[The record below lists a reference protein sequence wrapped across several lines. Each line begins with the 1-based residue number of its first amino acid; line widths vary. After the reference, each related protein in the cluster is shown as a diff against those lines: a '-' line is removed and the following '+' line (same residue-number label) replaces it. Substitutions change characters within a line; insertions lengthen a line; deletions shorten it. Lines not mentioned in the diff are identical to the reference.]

1 MTPLLNKGETDMK
14 LRKLDIIGVGG
25 IRKLEL
31 TFKDN
36 VNVICGANGI
46 GKTTIL
52 DIIADAFSSNV
63 SSKLKRNALCE
74 CGKYNIEI
82 CLNSKEVV
90 KKEEK
95 VEKFDPVADVYR
107 GSWQKYANSV
117 LYFGIDRN
125 IHYAKLNAVTSDP
138 ERKEVINGKMAVS
151 GIEAGDLKNWFVNR
165 YLFADKPDSL
175 TKEQIENFK
184 LACNSFSIL
193 DDSVSFRTVLART
206 YDIMLSTPKGDI
218 YFEYLSSGY
227 KSCVYIVFGIIK
239 ELEYR
244 FSEKPIQ
251 ANKFDGIILIDEVD
265 LHLHPVWQ
273 AGLIKSLKTVFPKA
287 QFILTTHSPSVLQ
300 SLDVDE
306 IMPLGYNDEGST
318 CLKELKLGK
327 YGLQGWTLEEILKYV
342 MDMPATTSSFYRQT
356 LKDFDEAMNNE
367 DGEVILEKYHL
378 LKEMLHPNNP
388 LQKLLSIQV
397 AEWEE

>member
-1 MTPLLNKGETDMK
+1 MK
-14 LRKLDIIGVGG
+14 LRKLDINGVGG
-25 IRKLEL
+25 IKKLEL
-31 TFKDN
+31 SFRDN
-36 VNVICGANGI
+36 LNVICGANGI

-74 CGKYNIEI
+74 HGKYDIDI
-82 CLNSKEVV
+82 CLNNDEVV

-95 VEKFDPVADVYR
+95 VEKFQPDADVYR
-107 GSWQKYANSV
+107 GGWQKYANSV

-138 ERKEVINGKMAVS
+138 ERKEYINGKMAVS
-151 GIEAGDLKNWFVNR
+151 GIEASDLKNWFVNR
-165 YLFADKPDSL
+165 YLFVDKPDSL

-184 LACNSFSIL
+184 LACDSFSVL
-193 DDSVSFRTVLART
+193 DNSVSFKTVLART
-206 YDIMLSTPKGDI
+206 YDIMLSTPNGEI

-227 KSCVYIVFGIIK
+227 KSCVYIIFGIIK

-251 ANKFDGIILIDEVD
+251 ANEFEGIILIDEVD
-265 LHLHPVWQ
+265 LHLHPIWQ
-273 AGLIKSLKTVFPKA
+273 AGLIKSLKTIFPKA

-306 IMPLGYNDEGST
+306 IIPLGCNEEGQT
-318 CLKELKLGK
+318 CLKELELGK

-342 MDMPATTSSFYRQT
+342 MDMPSTTSPFYRQT

-367 DGEVILEKYHL
+367 DGAVILEKYRL

>member
-1 MTPLLNKGETDMK
+1 MK
-14 LRKLDIIGVGG
+14 LKKLDIEGVGG
-25 IRKLEL
+25 IRSLKLS
-31 TFKDN
+31 FKDN

-74 CGKYNIEI
+74 HGKYNIEI
-82 CLNSKEVV
+82 CLDSEEVIQ
-90 KKEEK
+90 KEEK
-95 VEKFDPVADVYR
+95 VEKFQPDAEVYR
-107 GSWQKYANSV
+107 GGWQKYANSV

-125 IHYAKLNAVTSDP
+125 IHYSKLNAVTSDP
-138 ERKEVINGKMAVS
+138 ERKEYINGKMAVS

-165 YLFADKPDSL
+165 YLFVDKPDSL
-175 TKEQIENFK
+175 TGEQIENFN
-184 LACNSFSIL
+184 LACKSFSIL
-193 DDSVSFRTVLART
+193 DTSVSFKTVLART

-251 ANKFDGIILIDEVD
+251 ANEFDGIILIDEVD

-306 IMPLGYNDEGST
+306 IIPLGCDEEGQT
-318 CLKELKLGK
+318 CLKELELGE

-342 MDMPATTSSFYRQT
+342 MDMPSTTSSLYQKT
-356 LKDFDEAMNNE
+356 LNDFDIAMNNS
-367 DGEVILEKYHL
+367 DEKSIIENYKL

-388 LQKLLSIQV
+388 LQTLLSIQV

>member
-1 MTPLLNKGETDMK
+1 MK
-14 LRKLDIIGVGG
+14 LRKLDINGVGG
-25 IRKLEL
+25 IKKLEL
-31 TFKDN
+31 SFGDN
-36 VNVICGANGI
+36 LNVICGANGI

-74 CGKYNIEI
+74 HGKYDIEI
-82 CLNSKEVV
+82 CLNNDEVV

-95 VEKFDPVADVYR
+95 VEKFQPDADVYR
-107 GSWQKYANSV
+107 GGWQKYANSV

-138 ERKEVINGKMAVS
+138 ERKEHINGKMAVS
-151 GIEAGDLKNWFVNR
+151 GIEASDLKNWFVNR
-165 YLFADKPDSL
+165 YLFVDKPDSL

-184 LACNSFSIL
+184 LACDSFSVL
-193 DDSVSFRTVLART
+193 DNSVSFKTVLART
-206 YDIMLSTPKGDI
+206 YDIMLSTPKGEI

-227 KSCVYIVFGIIK
+227 KSCVYIIFGIIK

-251 ANKFDGIILIDEVD
+251 ANEFEGIILIDEVD
-265 LHLHPVWQ
+265 LHLHPIWQ
-273 AGLIKSLKTVFPKA
+273 AGLIKSLKTIFPKA

-306 IMPLGYNDEGST
+306 IIPLGCNEEGQT
-318 CLKELKLGK
+318 CLKELELGK

-342 MDMPATTSSFYRQT
+342 MDMPSTTSPFYRQT

-367 DGEVILEKYHL
+367 DGAVILEKYRL